1 MSIRLQ
7 DVLNHPTLAA
17 ADPVVRAAA
26 GRAART
32 QLRWVHSSE
41 ILDIAPLL
49 DGGELLLTGGE
60 ALALAS
66 EDRRVTYIHQLAER
80 GVAALAIE
88 TGVALPSLPSLMV
101 SAAEAAGL
109 PLIELRKVVPFVS
122 VMQAINSSL
131 VSESVS
137 QLRRADEASHAMAVE
152 LAHGGSLDRIL
163 AVLAGITHAE
173 VALASLT
180 GVTLASA
187 APGNTSVGDSA
198 GSPIP
203 APQEHARLIRI
214 DVPVRGILA
223 AQLVLRVPVDE
234 DENLARTAGK
244 RSVDILALAMLQRMS
259 PGLREVAGAA
269 LIRAVD
275 SGSQPWRLQQLAS
288 AAGIPTSAP
297 LAAVVVR
304 SDLSQR
310 LRSSVEQLLARAAR
324 FHASYVD
331 NAELLAVVGLAG
343 DAPEQNRQSLLTEL
357 MELPAIDGMLAAVGP
372 LVAGISDAPWSL
384 SEAKLTLELA
394 GSPEQSRPGKRWHSP
409 TRGRRGGIRGG
420 TPRGPISGPR
430 SATQLRTPAAGSGRG
445 SRCTAQFEASR
456 HPGSVD
462 GLRMQHRS
470 GGQGAACGTAV
481 DASASAADLRAVRR
495 RPPAHGPAR
504 GVAFGHPA
512 GPAQLSRGP
521 VTSGADAGGR
531 CVRRCP
537 GVRGRPGGW

>member
-7 DVLNHPTLAA
+7 DALNHPTLAA
-17 ADPVVRAAA
+17 ADPVVRAAS

-101 SAAEAAGL
+101 AAAEAAGL

-122 VMQAINSSL
+122 AMQAINSSL

-173 VALASLT
+173 VALTSIT
-180 GVTLASA
+180 GATLASA
-187 APGNTSVGDSA
+187 GPGNTSTGDTA
-198 GSPIP
+198 ASPVP
-203 APQEHARLIRI
+203 APQDHARLIRI

-223 AQLVLRVPVDE
+223 AQLVLRVPADE
-234 DENLARTAGK
+234 DENLTRTAGK
-244 RSVDILALAMLQRMS
+244 RSVDILALAMMQRMS

-288 AAGIPTSAP
+288 AAGIPASGP
-297 LAAVVVR
+297 LVAVVIR
-304 SDLSQR
+304 SDISQQVR
-310 LRSSVEQLLARAAR
+310 TSVEQFLARAAR
-324 FHASYVD
+324 SHATYVD
-331 NAELLAVVGLAG
+331 NAELLAVAGLAD
-343 DAPEQNRQSLLTEL
+343 DAPEEGRKRLLTEL
-357 MELPAIDGMLAAVGP
+357 LELPVITLAAVGP
-372 LVAGISDAPWSL
+372 LVPGISDAPWSM
-384 SEAKLTLELA
+384 SEAKLTLKLA
-394 GSPEQSRPGKRWHSP
+394 GSPEPSP
-409 TRGRRGGIRGG
+409 
-420 TPRGPISGPR
+420 
-430 SATQLRTPAAGSGRG
+430 AGSGG
-445 SRCTAQFEASR
+445 R
-456 HPGSVD
+456 HLPV
-462 GLRMQHRS
+462 
-470 GGQGAACGTAV
+470 V
-481 DASASAADLRAVRR
+481 DAEAFAVERLAVQSLDPDQRRTFVRQQLGALLDHDAQRHSRLLDTLAVWMDSGCNTAHAARELHVERQSMHQRLRRIFELCGGDPRTTGRLA
-495 RPPAHGPAR
+495 ALHLAAR
-504 GVAFGHPA
+504 LAR
-512 GPAQLSRGP
+512 LS
-521 VTSGADAGGR
+521 
-531 CVRRCP
+531 
-537 GVRGRPGGW
+537 

>member
-1 MSIRLQ
+1 MSVRLQ
-7 DVLNHPTLAA
+7 DVLAHPTLSA

-26 GRAART
+26 DTAART
-32 QLRWVHSSE
+32 QLRWIHSSE

-66 EDRRVTYIHQLAER
+66 EERRVTYIRQLAER

-88 TGVALPSLPSLMV
+88 TGVALPSLPSSMV
-101 SAAEAAGL
+101 AAAEAAGL

-163 AVLAGITHAE
+163 AVLAGITHSE
-173 VALASLT
+173 VTLASLT
-180 GVTLASA
+180 GAALASA
-187 APGNTSVGDSA
+187 TPGPSETADDGTPDA
-198 GSPIP
+198 GSA
-203 APQEHARLIRI
+203 APEPGTPGPGLPESAPHEHARLIQI

-223 AQLVLRVPVDE
+223 AQLVLRVPAEE

-269 LIRAVD
+269 LIRAID

-288 AAGIPTSAP
+288 AAGIPVSAP
-297 LAAVVVR
+297 LVAVVVR
-304 SDLSQR
+304 SDISQQLRTSLEQHLS
-310 LRSSVEQLLARAAR
+310 RAAQS
-324 FHASYVD
+324 HATYVD
-331 NAELLAVVGLAG
+331 NAELLAIASLAG
-343 DAPEQNRQSLLTEL
+343 DATEESRQRLLADL
-357 MELPAIDGMLAAVGP
+357 SELPAMDGTFAAVGP

-394 GSPEQSRPGKRWHSP
+394 ASPEQARPGSGGAHRPVIDAEAFAVERLTVQSLDP
-409 TRGRRGGIRGG
+409 YQRRNFVRQQLGALLDHDAQRNSRLLDTLATWLDCGCNTAHAARELHVERQSMHQRLRRIFELCGGD
-420 TPRGPISGPR
+420 PRD
-430 SATQLRTPAAGSGRG
+430 SGR
-445 SRCTAQFEASR
+445 
-456 HPGSVD
+456 
-462 GLRMQHRS
+462 L
-470 GGQGAACGTAV
+470 AALHL
-481 DASASAADLRAVRR
+481 AARL
-495 RPPAHGPAR
+495 AR
-504 GVAFGHPA
+504 
-512 GPAQLSRGP
+512 L
-521 VTSGADAGGR
+521 T
-531 CVRRCP
+531 
-537 GVRGRPGGW
+537 

>member
-1 MSIRLQ
+1 MTVRLQ
-7 DVLNHPTLAA
+7 DVLAHPTLAA

-26 GRAART
+26 DTAART
-32 QLRWVHSSE
+32 QLRWIHSSE

-66 EDRRVTYIHQLAER
+66 EERRVTYIRQLAER

-88 TGVALPSLPSLMV
+88 TGVALPSLPSSMV
-101 SAAEAAGL
+101 AAAEAAGL

-163 AVLAGITHAE
+163 AVLADITHSE
-173 VALASLT
+173 VTLASLT
-180 GVTLASA
+180 GAALASA
-187 APGNTSVGDSA
+187 TPGPSETADAGTAADADASSAATEPGMPESAPH
-198 GSPIP
+198 
-203 APQEHARLIRI
+203 EHARLIHI

-223 AQLVLRVPVDE
+223 AQLLLRVPADE

-269 LIRAVD
+269 LIRAID

-288 AAGIPTSAP
+288 AAGIPVSAP
-297 LAAVVVR
+297 LVAVVVR
-304 SDLSQR
+304 SDISQQLRTSLEQHLS
-310 LRSSVEQLLARAAR
+310 RAAQS
-324 FHASYVD
+324 HATYVD
-331 NAELLAVVGLAG
+331 NAELLAIASLAG
-343 DAPEQNRQSLLTEL
+343 DATEESRQRLLADL
-357 MELPAIDGMLAAVGP
+357 SELPAMDGMLAAVGP

-394 GSPEQSRPGKRWHSP
+394 ASPEQ
-409 TRGRRGGIRGG
+409 
-420 TPRGPISGPR
+420 
-430 SATQLRTPAAGSGRG
+430 A
-445 SRCTAQFEASR
+445 
-456 HPGSVD
+456 
-462 GLRMQHRS
+462 
-470 GGQGAACGTAV
+470 
-481 DASASAADLRAVRR
+481 
-495 RPPAHGPAR
+495 
-504 GVAFGHPA
+504 
-512 GPAQLSRGP
+512 
-521 VTSGADAGGR
+521 
-531 CVRRCP
+531 
-537 GVRGRPGGW
+537 RPGGGGVHHPVIDAEAFAVERLTVQSLDPYQRRNFVRQQLGALLDHDAQRNSRLLDTLATWLDCGCNTAHAARELHLERQSMHQRLRRIFELCGGDPRDSGRLAALHLAARLARLT

>member
-1 MSIRLQ
+1 MPIRLQ

-66 EDRRVTYIHQLAER
+66 EDRRISYIHQLAER

-101 SAAEAAGL
+101 AAAEAVGL

-152 LAHGGSLDRIL
+152 LAHGGGLDRIL
-163 AVLAGITHAE
+163 AVLAGITQAE
-173 VALASLT
+173 VALTSLT
-180 GVTLASA
+180 GATLASA
-187 APGNTSVGDSA
+187 APGTTSTGDTA
-198 GSPIP
+198 GGPIP

-223 AQLVLRVPVDE
+223 AQLALRVPVDE

-288 AAGIPTSAP
+288 AAGIPATGP
-297 LAAVVVR
+297 LVAVVVR
-304 SDLSQR
+304 SDVSQQ
-310 LRSSVEQLLARAAR
+310 LRTSVEQFLARAAKS
-324 FHASYVD
+324 HATYVD
-331 NAELLAVVGLAG
+331 NAELLAVACLAG
-343 DAPEQNRQSLLTEL
+343 DAPEESRQRLLKEL
-357 MELPAIDGMLAAVGP
+357 LELPVIERTLAAVGP
-372 LVAGISDAPWSL
+372 LVAGIADAPWSL

-394 GSPEQSRPGKRWHSP
+394 ASPEQTGPG
-409 TRGRRGGIRGG
+409 RGGMHHPVVDAEAFAVERLAVQSLD
-420 TPRGPISGPR
+420 PEHRRNFVRQQLGPVVDHDAQR
-430 SATQLRTPAAGSGRG
+430 N
-445 SRCTAQFEASR
+445 SRLLDTLAVWLDCGCNTAQAARELHVERQSMHQRLQRIFE
-456 HPGSVD
+456 
-462 GLRMQHRS
+462 LC
-470 GGQGAACGTAV
+470 GGDPRRTGRLAALHLATR
-481 DASASAADLRAVRR
+481 L
-495 RPPAHGPAR
+495 AR
-504 GVAFGHPA
+504 
-512 GPAQLSRGP
+512 LS
-521 VTSGADAGGR
+521 
-531 CVRRCP
+531 
-537 GVRGRPGGW
+537 

>member
-1 MSIRLQ
+1 MPIRLQ
-7 DVLNHPTLAA
+7 DVLNHPTLTA

-26 GRAART
+26 GNAART
-32 QLRWVHSSE
+32 QLRWIHSSE

-66 EDRRVTYIHQLAER
+66 EERRITYIRQLAER

-88 TGVALPSLPSLMV
+88 TSVALPSLPSSMV
-101 SAAEAAGL
+101 AAAEAAGL

-173 VALASLT
+173 VTLASLT
-180 GVTLASA
+180 GAALASA
-187 APGNTSVGDSA
+187 TPARAETAETAEGGDGDSSKA
-198 GSPIP
+198 EPAF
-203 APQEHARLIRI
+203 APQEHARLIHI

-223 AQLVLRVPVDE
+223 AQLLLRVPPGE

-269 LIRAVD
+269 LIRAID

-288 AAGIPTSAP
+288 AAGIPVSGP
-297 LAAVVVR
+297 LVAVVVR
-304 SDLSQR
+304 SDISQQ
-310 LRSSVEQLLARAAR
+310 LRTSVEQHLSRAAQS
-324 FHASYVD
+324 HATYVD
-331 NAELLAVVGLAG
+331 NAELVAIASLAG
-343 DAPEQNRQSLLTEL
+343 DASEESRRRLLTGL
-357 MELPAIDGMLAAVGP
+357 SELPAMAGAGTLAAVGP
-372 LVAGISDAPWSL
+372 LVAGISNAPGSL

-394 GSPEQSRPGKRWHSP
+394 ASPDQTSP
-409 TRGRRGGIRGG
+409 
-420 TPRGPISGPR
+420 
-430 SATQLRTPAAGSGRG
+430 GSGRLYRPVIDAEAFAVERLAVQALDPYQRRNFVRQQLG
-445 SRCTAQFEASR
+445 ALLDHDAQRNSRLLDTLATWLDCGCNTAHAARELHLERQSMHQRLRRIFE
-456 HPGSVD
+456 
-462 GLRMQHRS
+462 LC
-470 GGQGAACGTAV
+470 GGDPRDTGRLAALHL
-481 DASASAADLRAVRR
+481 AARL
-495 RPPAHGPAR
+495 AR
-504 GVAFGHPA
+504 
-512 GPAQLSRGP
+512 L
-521 VTSGADAGGR
+521 T
-531 CVRRCP
+531 
-537 GVRGRPGGW
+537 

>member
-7 DVLNHPTLAA
+7 DVLDHPTLSA

-26 GRAART
+26 GAAART
-32 QLRWVHSSE
+32 QLRWIHSSE

-66 EDRRVTYIHQLAER
+66 DERRVTYVRQLAER
-80 GVAALAIE
+80 GVAALAVE
-88 TGVALPSLPSLMV
+88 TGPALPSLPSSMV
-101 SAAEAAGL
+101 AAAEAAGL

-163 AVLAGITHAE
+163 AVLAGITHSE
-173 VALASLT
+173 VTLVSLT
-180 GVTLASA
+180 GALLASA
-187 APGNTSVGDSA
+187 TPGHAGAPDDDGTSGTGSA
-198 GSPIP
+198 APEPGPGPGMHSPGLHGSALQEL
-203 APQEHARLIRI
+203 APPEHARLIHI

-223 AQLVLRVPVDE
+223 AQLLLSVPAGE

-269 LIRAVD
+269 LIRAID

-288 AAGIPTSAP
+288 AAGIPGAAP
-297 LAAVVVR
+297 LVAVVVR
-304 SDLSQR
+304 SDISQQLRTSLEQHLS
-310 LRSSVEQLLARAAR
+310 RAAHS
-324 FHASYVD
+324 HATYVD
-331 NAELLAVVGLAG
+331 NAELLAVASLAG
-343 DAPEQNRQSLLTEL
+343 DVSEESRQRLLAGLVEL
-357 MELPAIDGMLAAVGP
+357 SAMAGTTAAVGP

-394 GSPEQSRPGKRWHSP
+394 
-409 TRGRRGGIRGG
+409 
-420 TPRGPISGPR
+420 
-430 SATQLRTPAAGSGRG
+430 AAPQR
-445 SRCTAQFEASR
+445 AQ
-456 HPGSVD
+456 G
-462 GLRMQHRS
+462 S
-470 GGQGAACGTAV
+470 GGQ
-481 DASASAADLRAVRR
+481 
-495 RPPAHGPAR
+495 HGPVIDAEAFAVERLTIQSLDPYQRRNFVRQQLGALLDHDAQRNSRLLDTLATWLDCGCNTAHAAR
-504 GVAFGHPA
+504 ELHVERQSMHQRLRRIFE
-512 GPAQLSRGP
+512 LC
-521 VTSGADAGGR
+521 GGDPR
-531 CVRRCP
+531 DT
-537 GVRGRPGGW
+537 GRLAALHLAARLARLT

>member
-1 MSIRLQ
+1 MPVRLI
-7 DVLNHPTLAA
+7 DVLTHPTLAA
-17 ADPVVRAAA
+17 ADPVVRAAS

-66 EDRRVTYIHQLAER
+66 EDRRITYIQQLAER

-88 TGVALPSLPSLMV
+88 TGVALPSLPSLMI

-122 VMQAINSSL
+122 VMQAINSAL

-137 QLRRADEASHAMAVE
+137 QLRQADEASHAMAVE
-152 LAHGGSLDRIL
+152 LAHGGGLDRIL
-163 AVLAGITHAE
+163 AVLARITHAE

-187 APGNTSVGDSA
+187 APVNTGAGDPA
-198 GSPIP
+198 GSSSPV
-203 APQEHARLIRI
+203 PQEHARLIRI

-223 AQLVLRVPVDE
+223 AQLVLRVPADE

-288 AAGIPTSAP
+288 AAGIPASSP
-297 LAAVVVR
+297 LVAVVVR
-304 SDLSQR
+304 SDTSQQ
-310 LRSSVEQLLARAAR
+310 LRTSVEQVLARTAQS
-324 FHASYVD
+324 HATYVD
-331 NAELLAVVGLAG
+331 NAELLAVAGLGG
-343 DAPEQNRQSLLTEL
+343 DAPEEGRRRLLAGL
-357 MELPAIDGMLAAVGP
+357 LELPAIAKTLAAVGP
-372 LVAGISDAPWSL
+372 LVTGISDAPWSL
-384 SEAKLTLELA
+384 SEAKLTLELTD
-394 GSPEQSRPGKRWHSP
+394 SPEPSRSEA
-409 TRGRRGGIRGG
+409 GRARR
-420 TPRGPISGPR
+420 P
-430 SATQLRTPAAGSGRG
+430 
-445 SRCTAQFEASR
+445 
-456 HPGSVD
+456 V
-462 GLRMQHRS
+462 
-470 GGQGAACGTAV
+470 V
-481 DASASAADLRAVRR
+481 DAEAFAVERLAVQSLDPYQRRNFVRQQLGALLDHDEQRNSRLLVTLATWMDCGCNTAHAARELHLERQSMHQRLRRIFELCGGDPRDTGRLAALHLATRL
-495 RPPAHGPAR
+495 
-504 GVAFGHPA
+504 A
-512 GPAQLSRGP
+512 GLI
-521 VTSGADAGGR
+521 
-531 CVRRCP
+531 
-537 GVRGRPGGW
+537 